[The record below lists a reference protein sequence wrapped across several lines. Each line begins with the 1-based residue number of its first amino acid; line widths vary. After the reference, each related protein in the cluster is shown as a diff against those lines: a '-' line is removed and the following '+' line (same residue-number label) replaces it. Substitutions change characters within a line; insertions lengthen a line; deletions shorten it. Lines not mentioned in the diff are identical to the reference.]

1 MGRKLGF
8 PRKGPVGK
16 LSGFGKSS
24 IYCAISGCLLPEL
37 MSYLSLQMS
46 LLHRFLVH
54 RVWERESPCWGGCLA
69 RKGPRGVRQVLE

>member
-54 RVWERESPCWGGCLA
+54 RVWERESPCWEGALLA
-69 RKGPRGVRQVLE
+69 RAQEE